1 MDKIAAPVRN
11 IQIVDSTTFR
21 GLGGAGMT
29 FLLTV
34 VRPGFA
40 VDFIRMR
47 WLPICACFILVGS
60 VPHRLSQAQSGTAA
74 ATASDRSSQGTEIT
88 KHAAQLINEGDLK
101 AALTE
106 LDALAIEHPALPG
119 VEYLRGF
126 AYYQQ
131 SDLSKAETT
140 FTKALSQNPQDRA
153 SRQMLGITLY
163 REGRPADAIPV
174 LEMEHSSLG
183 VTNVDPSYL
192 LSLCYVDVQRYDDA
206 RRSIAAEYG
215 FPPDSP
221 SAYLLTARILVR
233 REYMVPAESAARK
246 SLQLNPR
253 LPLAHELLGEI
264 DLAKSDIAQAI
275 KEFQSERALDPLH
288 ATVYEQLGDAY
299 FREGD
304 DEQARKS
311 LNRALLLD
319 PNSTGPYILLG
330 KVLMRQQNPLV
341 ATGYLQRALH
351 MDPGNYITHYLLG
364 QAYHAT
370 GHAQEAYREFEKSE
384 QLRFGPVSASASAQ
398 VRSQSS
404 SEARPSN

>member
-1 MDKIAAPVRN
+1 MN
-11 IQIVDSTTFR
+11 FNSTENFSS
-21 GLGGAGMT
+21 AGMT

-34 VRPGFA
+34 MRPGFV

-47 WLPICACFILVGS
+47 WLPTCACFILVGS
-60 VPHRLSQAQSGTAA
+60 FPHRLSHSQSGTAA
-74 ATASDRSSQGTEIT
+74 ATASDVSSQGTAIT

-101 AALTE
+101 EALTE

-119 VEYLRGF
+119 LEYLRGF

-131 SDLSKAETT
+131 SELSKAETA
-140 FTKALSQNPQDRA
+140 FTRALSQNPQDRE

-174 LEMEHSSLG
+174 LEAEHSSLG

-192 LSLCYVDVQRYDDA
+192 LSLCYMDVQRYDDA
-206 RRSIAAEYG
+206 RRTIAAEYG

-233 REYMVPAESAARK
+233 RGYMVPAESAARK
-246 SLQLNPR
+246 ALELDPR

-264 DLAKSDIAQAI
+264 DLAKSDIDQAI

-288 ATVYEQLGDAY
+288 ATVYERLGDAY
-299 FREGD
+299 FRAGE
-304 DEQARKS
+304 DEQARES

-341 ATGYLQRALH
+341 ATGYLQRALR

-370 GHAQEAYREFEKSE
+370 GRAQDASREFEKSE
-384 QLRFGPVSASASAQ
+384 ELRFGSAPASAQ
-398 VRSQSS
+398 VRPKSS
-404 SEARPSN
+404 YEAKSSH

>member
-1 MDKIAAPVRN
+1 
-11 IQIVDSTTFR
+11 
-21 GLGGAGMT
+21 
-29 FLLTV
+29 
-34 VRPGFA
+34 
-40 VDFIRMR
+40 MR

-60 VPHRLSQAQSGTAA
+60 VSHPFSQAQSGTAPA
-74 ATASDRSSQGTEIT
+74 AAGADSSQSTVIT
-88 KHAAQLINEGDLK
+88 KHAAQLINEGNLK
-101 AALTE
+101 EALTE
-106 LDALAIEHPALPG
+106 LDALAVGPPALPG

-131 SDLSKAETT
+131 SDLSRAETA
-140 FTKALSQNPQDRA
+140 FKKALSQDPQDRA

-163 REGRPADAIPV
+163 REGRSADAIPV
-174 LEMEHSSLG
+174 LEAERSSLG

-192 LSLCYVDVQRYDDA
+192 LSLCYIDVQRYDDA
-206 RRSIAAEYG
+206 RRNVAAEYR
-215 FPPDSP
+215 FPPNSP

-246 SLQLNPR
+246 ALQLNPR

-299 FREGD
+299 FRAGD

-330 KVLMRQQNPLV
+330 KVLMRQQNPLL
-341 ATGYLQRALH
+341 ATGYLQRALR

-370 GHAQEAYREFEKSE
+370 GRAQDASREFEKSQ
-384 QLRFGPVSASASAQ
+384 QLRFGYSSASAQ
-398 VRSQSS
+398 VRPQSS
-404 SEARPSN
+404 YEAKSSN